1 MCPFC
6 SKTEKDFY
14 LETQD
19 MAAIYN
25 VSPIVP
31 GHSLVI
37 PKRHVESIFELT
49 ERELVSLMTLGRA
62 VAALLTEMFNTDAF
76 NMAIQEKEASG
87 QSVPHLHMHVVPRTM
102 GDLPRPGDWYQA
114 LERTRYSDIDTFER
128 FQLTEKQLAEVTARL
143 KAWTK
148 SKSEEK

>member
-1 MCPFC
+1 MCVFC

-14 LETQD
+14 LETED

-25 VSPIVP
+25 ISPILP

-49 ERELVSLMTLGRA
+49 EPELISFMKLGRE
-62 VAALLTEMFNTDAF
+62 VAGLLTDMFSTNAF

-87 QSVPHLHMHVVPRTM
+87 QSVPHLHMHVVPRTI
-102 GDLPRPGDWYQA
+102 GDLPMPGDWYQA
-114 LERTRYSDIDTFER
+114 LERNRYSDIDTFER
-128 FQLTEKQLAEVTARL
+128 FSLTERQLEEVTCRL
-143 KAWTK
+143 KTWAELK
-148 SKSEEK
+148 MKGR